1 MRGSLLPLG
10 AVNNRRS
17 MVALD
22 NLVDF
27 IVASSIHPKAAHETF
42 LASDG
47 QDLSTTELVRGM
59 AQASGMPARVFP
71 VPVWLMRTVAA
82 LLGKR
87 DIIDRLCSNLQVD
100 ITKARN
106 LMGWTP
112 PISVVEG
119 LRRAVSGPESP

>member
-59 AQASGMPARVFP
+59 AQTSGMPARVFP
-71 VPVWLMRTVAA
+71 VPGLAYVYGCRSIGQAGHYRSS
-82 LLGKR
+82 LL
-87 DIIDRLCSNLQVD
+87 Q
-100 ITKARN
+100 
-106 LMGWTP
+106 
-112 PISVVEG
+112 
-119 LRRAVSGPESP
+119 SPGGYN